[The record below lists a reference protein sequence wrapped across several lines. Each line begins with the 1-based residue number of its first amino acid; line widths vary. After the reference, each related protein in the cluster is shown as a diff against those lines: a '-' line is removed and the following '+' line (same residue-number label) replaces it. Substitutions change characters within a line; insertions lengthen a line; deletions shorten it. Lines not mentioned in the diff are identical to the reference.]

1 MADFLQIAFYI
12 ISPIGTFLAV
22 GTAYYAIYRQTK
34 PCIVIY
40 YEPNPDTASLI
51 DLVIRNIGTGTA
63 RDISFSDP
71 LPILC
76 WGIEKPV
83 STERKQVGH
92 SIPFLAPG
100 KELRFNAG
108 QYGGLKARVQ
118 DGIAVNAQYTFRTPL
133 RSGKKDKDRSM
144 LDVSYMQLAGT
155 KNSAAQD
162 LSDALKG
169 RNQTVFININRSL
182 ASISES
188 LSELARKERS
198 DPSLR

>member
-1 MADFLQIAFYI
+1 MSESLQIAFYI

-22 GTAYYAIYRQTK
+22 ATAYYAIYRQTK
-34 PCIVIY
+34 PCVVVY

-63 RDISFSDP
+63 RDISFSEP

-76 WGIEKPV
+76 WGIDKPDN
-83 STERKQVGH
+83 SESKQINH
-92 SIPFLAPG
+92 QIPFLAPG

-108 QYGGLKARVQ
+108 QYGGLKDRVK
-118 DGIAVNAQYTFRTPL
+118 DGISVSAHYTFRTPL
-133 RSGKKDKDRSM
+133 RSGKKAADSSM
-144 LDVSYMQLAGT
+144 LDVNYMQHAGT

-169 RNQTVFININRSL
+169 RNHTVFIQMNQSL
-182 ASISES
+182 ASISKS
-188 LSELARKERS
+188 LSELTDKRDDA
-198 DPSLR
+198 

>member
-1 MADFLQIAFYI
+1 MSEFFQIAFYI
-12 ISPIGTFLAV
+12 VSPIGTFLAV
-22 GTAYYAIYRQTK
+22 ATAYYAVYRQTK
-34 PCIVIY
+34 PCVVVY

-76 WGIEKPV
+76 WGIDKPDN
-83 STERKQVGH
+83 SDSKQIDH
-92 SIPFLAPG
+92 QIPFLAPG

-108 QYGGLKARVQ
+108 QYGGLKDRVK
-118 DGIAVNAQYTFRTPL
+118 DGISVSARYTFRTPL
-133 RSGKKDKDRSM
+133 RSGKKGTDSSM
-144 LDVSYMQLAGT
+144 LDVNYMQHAGT

-169 RNQTVFININRSL
+169 RNHTVFIQMNRSL
-182 ASISES
+182 ASISKS
-188 LSELARKERS
+188 LSELTDKR
-198 DPSLR
+198 DDV